1 MKVSFVQNKSKS
13 KSQTT
18 SQSKTK
24 SESKSKSKQDQGTDA
39 VDGDGDDTDVDPVD
53 PAALDAGNQLES
65 KWNSWQTKINAL
77 NTLIKHVPLPS
88 VIIKKF
94 DRSQCTP
101 GEDLFVCKTD
111 HLSE

>member
-18 SQSKTK
+18 SQSKSK
-24 SESKSKSKQDQGTDA
+24 SESKSKQEEGS
-39 VDGDGDDTDVDPVD
+39 DVGEEEDVTESD
-53 PAALDAGNQLES
+53 PAAAEAGNQLES
-65 KWNSWQTKINAL
+65 KWDSWQTKINTL
-77 NTLIKHVPLPS
+77 NILVKHTPLPS